1 MKYKIELKKF
11 ETIRELPNSWD
22 NDNYVELLEIMEFG
36 DTATI
41 PSSELKE
48 MCMLSLTDFEPTEAA
63 EIVLKY
69 LFKDNLSSSQI
80 ANLSH
85 EMLHEKMWEEYA
97 DLSLHE
103 QFFNAGQLLF
113 QAFNGKFP
121 QPEALRF
128 KLELEA
134 AKKEDMSVFKSDF
147 EASIIR
153 LLVAGM
159 PKNTLLNRL
168 FSEQLEGQAFPDA
181 KDIIWQYNRELLG
194 DKSMVIEVISSVYW
208 FHDLKFTVP
217 FEAELTATN

>member
-1 MKYKIELKKF
+1 MKYRIELKKF

-103 QFFNAGQLLF
+103 QFFNVGQLLF

-153 LLVAGM
+153 LLVGGM

-181 KDIIWQYNRELLG
+181 KDIIWQYNRESLG

>member
-1 MKYKIELKKF
+1 MKYRIELKKF

-22 NDNYVELLEIMEFG
+22 NDNYAELLEIMEFG

-41 PSSELKE
+41 SSSELKE
-48 MCMLSLTDFEPTEAA
+48 MCMLSLTDFEPPEAA
-63 EIVLKY
+63 EIVLGY

-181 KDIIWQYNRELLG
+181 KDIIWQYNRESLG

>member
-1 MKYKIELKKF
+1 MKYRIELKKV
-11 ETIRELPNSWD
+11 ETIRELPNSWG
-22 NDNYVELLEIMEFG
+22 NNNYAELLEIMEFG

-41 PSSELKE
+41 PPSELKE
-48 MCMLSLTDFEPTEAA
+48 MCMLSLTDFEPSEAA

-153 LLVAGM
+153 LLVGGM

-181 KDIIWQYNRELLG
+181 KDIIWQYSWESLG

>member
-1 MKYKIELKKF
+1 MKYRIELKKF

-22 NDNYVELLEIMEFG
+22 NDNYVELLEFMEFG

-48 MCMLSLTDFEPTEAA
+48 MCMLSLTDFEPSEAA

-181 KDIIWQYNRELLG
+181 KDIIWQYNRESLG

>member
-1 MKYKIELKKF
+1 MKYRIELKKF

-159 PKNTLLNRL
+159 PNNTLLNRL

-181 KDIIWQYNRELLG
+181 KDIIWQYNSESLG

-217 FEAELTATN
+217 FEAELTAAN

>member
-41 PSSELKE
+41 PPSELKE

-103 QFFNAGQLLF
+103 QFFNVGQLLF

-134 AKKEDMSVFKSDF
+134 AKKEEMSVFKSDF

-159 PKNTLLNRL
+159 PNNTLLNRL
-168 FSEQLEGQAFPDA
+168 FSEQLDGQDFPDA
-181 KDIIWQYNRELLG
+181 KDIIWQYNIAPLG

-208 FHDLKFTVP
+208 FHDLKFIVP

>member
-1 MKYKIELKKF
+1 MKFKIELKKF
-11 ETIRELPNSWD
+11 ETIRELPNAWSPK
-22 NDNYVELLEIMEFG
+22 NYMELLDIMEFG

-41 PSSELKE
+41 PSTDLKE
-48 MCMLSLTDFEPTEAA
+48 MCMLSLTDFEPPEAA
-63 EIVLKY
+63 EIVLGY
-69 LFKDNLSSSQI
+69 LFKDILSKSQI

-103 QFFNAGQLLF
+103 QFFNVGQLLF

-128 KLELEA
+128 KVVIEA
-134 AKKEDMSVFKSDF
+134 AKKENMSVFKSDF
-147 EASIIR
+147 EASLIR

-168 FSEQLEGQAFPDA
+168 FSDQLEGQAFHDA
-181 KDIIWQYNRELLG
+181 KDIIWQYSRESLS
-194 DKSMVIEVISSVYW
+194 DTSITIEIISSVYW
-208 FHDLKFTVP
+208 FHDLKFIVP
-217 FEAELTATN
+217 FEAELTATL

>member
-1 MKYKIELKKF
+1 MKYRIELKKF

-22 NDNYVELLEIMEFG
+22 NDNYAELLEIMEFG

-48 MCMLSLTDFEPTEAA
+48 MCMLSLTDFEPSEAA

-181 KDIIWQYNRELLG
+181 KDIIWQYNRESLG